1 MWFSGYGLNCFK
13 QINLQDSLKCNY
25 YLKEEENHIKK
36 SVATSFVL
44 YCDAK
49 HSDILRG
56 LIHDCCDLI
65 FLFLLALSLSRLF
78 VELSDKPVHRTMFWE
93 SFQIYGIRV
102 TGKHICKSQI
112 SILDTFIHV
121 LPY

>member
-1 MWFSGYGLNCFK
+1 MVLRLWAK
-13 QINLQDSLKCNY
+13 WDSLKCNY

-49 HSDILRG
+49 QSDILRG
-56 LIHDCCDLI
+56 LIHDCFDLI

-78 VELSDKPVHRTMFWE
+78 VELSGKPVHRTMFWE